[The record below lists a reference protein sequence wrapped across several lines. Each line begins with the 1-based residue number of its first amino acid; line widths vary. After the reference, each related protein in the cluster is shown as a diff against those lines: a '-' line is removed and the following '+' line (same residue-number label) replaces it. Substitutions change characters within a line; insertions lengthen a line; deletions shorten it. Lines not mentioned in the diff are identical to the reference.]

1 MGSVCAPALSGLFR
15 LTSFSDPSP
24 AGMRVFEKSPVPKR
38 PVPTLFADARGF
50 AYAYPSFNLML
61 FPNSGSQAFMLYSD
75 QLLKPSVSQ
84 NLIQGA

>member
-1 MGSVCAPALSGLFR
+1 MGSVCAPALSGLFP
-15 LTSFSDPSP
+15 LTSFPAPSH
-24 AGMRVFEKSPVPKR
+24 AGMGQPEKSLVSKR